1 MGLVFT
7 VRAAPASFWAP
18 DEWAYLTD
26 YKPDVNW
33 QSACKTFSRTGDMAG
48 LNRERTVRY
57 AMTAW
62 LVIALLL
69 IGVSIGR
76 AFDTDEAIITVD
88 VSSAD
93 HELQEGYFALGDQAT
108 VMAKPGSDLFRFLSR
123 QRGNKVKIV
132 LTRSDARELSRLQ
145 R

>member
-1 MGLVFT
+1 LQPFSVSGDV
-7 VRAAPASFWAP
+7 AGQFWS
-18 DEWAYLTD
+18 T
-26 YKPDVNW
+26 
-33 QSACKTFSRTGDMAG
+33 
-48 LNRERTVRY
+48 TVRY
-57 AMTAW
+57 ALTAW

-69 IGVSIGR
+69 VGVSIGR
-76 AFDTDEAIITVD
+76 AFDDKDEDEAIITVE

-93 HELQEGYFALGDQAT
+93 HELEEGYFALGEQAT

-132 LTRSDARELSRLQ
+132 LTKSDARELSRLK